1 MFRYSF
7 VKTWPKKL
15 HTSKTRFIFTII
27 ITIVKNDEGSKRRI
41 ESLKKCIIYDLGVI
55 SLASLDDQ
63 AIYNELN
70 RVSLLF

>member
-27 ITIVKNDEGSKRRI
+27 ITIEKTTKDRKE
-41 ESLKKCIIYDLGVI
+41 ES
-55 SLASLDDQ
+55 
-63 AIYNELN
+63 
-70 RVSLLF
+70 RV